1 MIYLISQ
8 CDVLLIFIMY
18 DNLRTF
24 CPFITILFHTKMV
37 TFLYISSTIAK
48 DLSNA
53 SRREPY

>member
-8 CDVLLIFIMY
+8 CDVLLVFIMS

-48 DLSNA
+48 DLNNA